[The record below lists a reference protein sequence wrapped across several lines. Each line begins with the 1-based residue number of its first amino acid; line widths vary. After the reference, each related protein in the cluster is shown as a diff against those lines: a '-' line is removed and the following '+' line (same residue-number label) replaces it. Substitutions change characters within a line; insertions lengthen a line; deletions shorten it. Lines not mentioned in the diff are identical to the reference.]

1 MVSLKN
7 KTYKVGSCI
16 LNQWSLEM
24 CMRFVRD
31 IIEGEGLGGEWKAHK
46 S

>member
-1 MVSLKN
+1 
-7 KTYKVGSCI
+7 
-16 LNQWSLEM
+16 M

-46 S
+46 SWNSESRVEKCYVYVHM